1 MLKRASSPL
10 IGFLLLML
18 LLFLL
23 SSFGPSERSLGQGVR
38 WVYLHG
44 AWVWTALVGFS
55 LAAALGALGLV
66 MRRRWARAW
75 SRSVGLAATLFWVTY
90 LPISLWTMHVNW
102 NGLFLDEP
110 RWRIGIDF
118 AIIGT
123 LFQLAA
129 LVTQSQALASAL
141 NIIFVFSL
149 GFSLGRAEQVMHPP
163 SPITSSGSV
172 LIEGFFAL
180 MLVVCLLAG
189 WQLSRGLQRILTT
202 GHESQI

>member
-10 IGFLLLML
+10 AGFLLLML

-23 SSFGPSERSLGQGVR
+23 SAFGPPERSLGQGVR

-44 AWVWTALVGFS
+44 AWVWTALVGFA
-55 LAAALGALGLV
+55 LAAVVGALGLV
-66 MRRRWARAW
+66 MRRTWAQAW
-75 SRSVGLAATLFWVTY
+75 SQSIGLTATFFWVTY
-90 LPISLWTMHVNW
+90 LPISLWTMRINW
-102 NGLFLDEP
+102 NGLFLEEP

-118 AIIGT
+118 AIIAM

-129 LVTQSQALASAL
+129 LVTQSPALASAL

-149 GFSLGRAEQVMHPP
+149 GLSLGRAEQIMHPP
-163 SPITSSGSV
+163 SPITSSGSA

-180 MLVVCLLAG
+180 MLGVCLLAG
-189 WQLSRGLQRILTT
+189 WQLSRWLQRTLATD
-202 GHESQI
+202 HEAQI